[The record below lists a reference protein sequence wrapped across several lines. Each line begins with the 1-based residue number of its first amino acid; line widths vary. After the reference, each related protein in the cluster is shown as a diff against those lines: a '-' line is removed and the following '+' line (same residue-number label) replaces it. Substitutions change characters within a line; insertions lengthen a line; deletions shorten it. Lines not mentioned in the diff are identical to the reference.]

1 MDGTSSPVAIVTGG
15 GGGIGRAVAAALTG
29 SGYRV
34 AVAGRRMELLQEASE
49 QSGARPYQCDLRDPD
64 AIGALVDSVVAD
76 HGRLDGL
83 VNNAGVALRKPF
95 EEVGLTEVE
104 DVMRTNLYGPILLT
118 QKCLPHLRESQG
130 AIVNISSSL
139 ATQPQPMQGIYAAAK
154 GGIEALS
161 RVLALELSAAGIRV
175 NVVSPGITRTEM
187 MTGPPGPDFA
197 AANAYLDMRAREFPL
212 GRIGDPADVAGAV
225 AFLLSPSA
233 SWITGITMHVDGG
246 RQLGPAPG
254 AR

>member
-1 MDGTSSPVAIVTGG
+1 MDGTGSPVALVTGG
-15 GGGIGRAVAAALTG
+15 GSGIGQAVAATLAA

-34 AVAGRRMELLQEASE
+34 AVAGRRTEPLRAVSE
-49 QSGARPYQCDLRDPD
+49 QTGARPYQLDVRDPD
-64 AIGALVDSVVAD
+64 SVGALVDSVVAD
-76 HGRLDGL
+76 HGRLDAL
-83 VNNAGVALRKPF
+83 VNNAGVALRKPI
-95 EEVGLTEVE
+95 EEVCLAEIE
-104 DVMRTNLYGPILLT
+104 EVMRTNLYGPILLT
-118 QKCLPHLRESQG
+118 QKCIPHLRETRG

-139 ATQPQPMQGIYAAAK
+139 ATQPQPTQGIYAAAK

-187 MTGPPGPDFA
+187 MTGRGPDTSA
-197 AANAYLDMRAREFPL
+197 TEAWLDMRAREFPL
-212 GRIGDPADVAGAV
+212 GRIGNPADVAGAV
-225 AFLLSPSA
+225 AFLLSSSA

-246 RQLGPAPG
+246 RQLGTAPA

>member
-1 MDGTSSPVAIVTGG
+1 MDSTSSPVALVTGG

-34 AVAGRRMELLQEASE
+34 AVAGRRMDLLQEASE

-64 AIGALVDSVVAD
+64 SIGALVGSVIAD

-95 EEVGLTEVE
+95 EEVSLTEIE
-104 DVMRTNLYGPILLT
+104 NVMRTNLYGPILLT

-139 ATQPQPMQGIYAAAK
+139 ATQPQPLQGIYAAAK

-197 AANAYLDMRAREFPL
+197 AASAYLDMRAREFPL